1 MFDDINEDDIKKIG
15 GKWIYLNEDK
25 KKVIKYKWVWE
36 KAGVKGEKYS
46 WSEEE
51 KEWLHGGMGGWD
63 SKIASCIPTPLKINP
78 FDDSAQLEKQIVEI
92 LISAVKEN
100 LKKDNSKLSDMMVAL
115 NEMANEVKKEI
126 SVELSKT
133 TDTLQTN
140 IGNIFPNYRVDLE
153 PQAGKIDVDKIL
165 AAGTHLK
172 IADSCGQLHQ
182 PAIRAAR
189 EALYKIADLPSW
201 QVMITTHS
209 PIFIDI

>member
-63 SKIASCIPTPLKINP
+63 SKIVSCIPTPLKINP

-153 PQAGKIDVDKIL
+153 PQAGKMMLIKYL
-165 AAGTHLK
+165 
-172 IADSCGQLHQ
+172 Q
-182 PAIRAAR
+182 PEHI
-189 EALYKIADLPSW
+189 
-201 QVMITTHS
+201 
-209 PIFIDI
+209 